1 MSYIPA
7 LEVSSSAC
15 LTSIDTRS
23 QILSFVMV
31 LILNLTRLIQEKS
44 RKKKKTHGFLGQANK
59 ARNIRE
65 LTESFLLSYFKLI
78 FQPEMFEYL
87 DFL

>member
-1 MSYIPA
+1 
-7 LEVSSSAC
+7 
-15 LTSIDTRS
+15 
-23 QILSFVMV
+23 MV
-31 LILNLTRLIQEKS
+31 LVLNLTRLIQEKS
-44 RKKKKTHGFLGQANK
+44 RKKKPHGFPGQANK